1 MPDRIKQILKQL
13 FSAKYNH
20 SHLNK
25 TPINTE
31 LITKVANSLESRPP
45 NRSIVSF
52 TETLAEH
59 ISGYDEYFLQAFQRD
74 HRFSL
79 QAE

>member
-13 FSAKYNH
+13 FSTKYSH

-25 TPINTE
+25 TPIITE
-31 LITKVANSLESRPP
+31 LITKVANSLERRPS

-52 TETLAEH
+52 KETLAEH
-59 ISGYDEYFLQAFQRD
+59 ISGYDDYLLQAFQRD
-74 HRFSL
+74 DRFSL
-79 QAE
+79 